1 MENGKTETFY
11 TLPFNEV
18 GEINISADGSTIIV
32 PEITRQSDIWLMEN
46 FDPEV
51 K

>member
-18 GEINISADGSTIIV
+18 GEINISADGSIIIV
-32 PEITRQSDIWLMEN
+32 PEITSQSDIWLMEN